1 MIGTT
6 IGNYKIIDK
15 IGEGGMGV
23 VYLAE
28 HIKLGRRF
36 AVKCLAPELTIDPKF
51 RDRFEQE
58 GKNQAR
64 LEHPNI
70 VQVTDSVEQDGHF
83 FLVMEYVDGQEL
95 DNIIKAK
102 EKIPEKEAL
111 AIFKDILK
119 GLNFAHS
126 KGVIHRDIK
135 PPNILVDKN
144 GRVRIMDFGIAILAG
159 EKRLTATGR
168 NIGSPWYMSPEQIKK
183 PRETDHRSDV
193 YSAGIV
199 LYEMLTGEVP
209 FDSDTDSDYEVKE
222 KHINKPVPDPIQK
235 NPQIS
240 KPLAQIIL
248 KALEKNPDD
257 RFNGCGEFLR
267 YIEEYEKGEQINC
280 PYCNAENRIPFG
292 KLLRE
297 VECSRCGK
305 SLEEGKNKRIWV
317 IAAILILFSMIAYYI
332 PREKDNPSLEKS
344 SLIITTEPT
353 NADIVLKNDK
363 VKRKSPLTLSLQHGK
378 YEIVIKKDGYY
389 EENKQV
395 QLEKGKQ
402 IQLSVNLRKIE
413 VPEQKGI
420 VINTV
425 PQEADIFIN
434 NQYQGKSRL
443 EISLQTGEYEV
454 RIRKDGYYEEK
465 TKIRIEKAGKGTFD
479 IPLKPIP
486 VTKDDSAEKTATRL

>member
-1 MIGTT
+1 MIGST

-23 VYLAE
+23 VYKAE
-28 HIKLGRRF
+28 HIKLNRRF
-36 AVKCLAPELTIDPKF
+36 AVKSLSPQLTIDPKF
-51 RDRFEQE
+51 RERFEQE

-70 VQVTDSVEQDGHF
+70 VQVTDSLEQDGHF

-95 DNIIKAK
+95 DHIIKAK
-102 EKIPEKEAL
+102 GKIPEKEAL

-135 PPNILVDKN
+135 PQNILVDKN
-144 GRVRIMDFGIAILAG
+144 RRVRILDFGIAILAG
-159 EKRLTATGR
+159 EKRLTASGR
-168 NIGSPWYMSPEQIKK
+168 NVGSPRYMSPEQIKK
-183 PRETDHRSDV
+183 PREVDHRSDV

-199 LYEMLTGEVP
+199 LYEMLTGMCLLKGRQLSK
-209 FDSDTDSDYEVKE
+209 FR
-222 KHINKPVPDPIQK
+222 INTSTSLFLIRFRKIRRFQ
-235 NPQIS
+235 
-240 KPLAQIIL
+240 KPLAETIL

-257 RFNGCGEFLR
+257 RFSGCGEFLA

-292 KLLRE
+292 KLLGD
-297 VECSRCGK
+297 VKCSRCGK

-353 NADIVLKNDK
+353 NADIVLKNDN
-363 VKRKSPLTLSLQHGK
+363 VKRKSPLTLSLQHGN
-378 YEIVIKKDGYY
+378 YEIIIKKDGYY

-402 IQLSVNLRKIE
+402 MQLSVNLRKRE
-413 VPEQKGI
+413 LPEQK
-420 VINTV
+420 V
-425 PQEADIFIN
+425 
-434 NQYQGKSRL
+434 L
-443 EISLQTGEYEV
+443 
-454 RIRKDGYYEEK
+454 
-465 TKIRIEKAGKGTFD
+465 
-479 IPLKPIP
+479 
-486 VTKDDSAEKTATRL
+486 